1 VCRRADIL
9 VAAVGRPEMI
19 RGDWVKPGAVVID
32 VGINRVPNPAAG
44 EGRAKLVGDVA
55 FSEAQAIA
63 GAITPVPG
71 GVGPMTVA
79 CLLHN
84 TLTAA
89 CRRRGVPM
97 PDLAGV

>member
-1 VCRRADIL
+1 
-9 VAAVGRPEMI
+9 
-19 RGDWVKPGAVVID
+19 
-32 VGINRVPNPAAG
+32 
-44 EGRAKLVGDVA
+44 
-55 FSEAQAIA
+55 
-63 GAITPVPG
+63 
-71 GVGPMTVA
+71 VA